1 VSNNSYWIIDSHYN
15 AGHKKIKKNIQGDIF
30 FNIEMKTYW
39 IESSQPGLT
48 RKVCKLGYET
58 LMTL

>member
-1 VSNNSYWIIDSHYN
+1 MQVI
-15 AGHKKIKKNIQGDIF
+15 KKIKKNIQGDIF